1 MTSFWHRWYRPLTAL
16 ALFAMLLAFTGPL
29 ISQMQR
35 LMEMPVGTMAEMP
48 RHGDAEPHA
57 HGQPRAVD
65 DAHLLHHFDMAAC
78 GYCELFLHVPG
89 LALPQVLPPSTP
101 PPATFHPPV
110 VVVLP
115 STIPVY
121 PRYASRAPPRA

>member
-35 LMEMPVGTMAEMP
+35 LMEMPVGTMAETP
-48 RHGDAEPHA
+48 RHGDAAPHA

-101 PPATFHPPV
+101 PPATFHPPAA
-110 VVVLP
+110 VVLP
-115 STIPVY
+115 STTRVY